1 MLSAIRVNRVL
12 IEGGIREDLLRR
24 EQDSMNSEKIL
35 VFILGAVILAKDLL
49 GAFFGTLSLTQ
60 S

>member
-1 MLSAIRVNRVL
+1 MSSAIRVNRVL

-35 VFILGAVILAKDLL
+35 VFILGAVILAIDLL

>member
-1 MLSAIRVNRVL
+1 MSSAIRVNRVL
-12 IEGGIREDLLRR
+12 IEGGIREDLRR
-24 EQDSMNSEKIL
+24 RAQDSMNSEKIL
-35 VFILGAVILAKDLL
+35 VFILGAVVLAKDLL

>member
-1 MLSAIRVNRVL
+1 MSSAIRVNRVL